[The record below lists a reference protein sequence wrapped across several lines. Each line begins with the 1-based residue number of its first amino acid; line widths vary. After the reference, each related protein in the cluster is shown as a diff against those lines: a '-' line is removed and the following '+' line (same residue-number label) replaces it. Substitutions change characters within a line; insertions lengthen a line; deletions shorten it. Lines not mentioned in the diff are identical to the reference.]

1 MASSAKRHHHDRDQ
15 RSGRERHHRKE
26 CHVNSKHQSPSRDS
40 VPHHPRQSPRVFQY
54 EPLHPSDDS
63 IRLLELE
70 PADKQQP
77 LSCRLIHVP
86 FLNRPVYEALSYT
99 WGPPEPTNSILINGT
114 SMAIRQNLHD
124 AFLALRNEH
133 EPRVLWADA
142 ICIDQSSLEER
153 ERQVQFMDSI
163 YQRAATVLIWLG
175 GADGMTQ
182 TAFKSGLAS
191 LKENDRRE
199 YCSWVCHHS
208 YWTRLWIIQEV
219 TLSRELRVCI
229 GRSSGKWETFLENLS
244 QYVERYEDLRHQIS
258 VIKNLDQKR
267 KSRYSEKSC
276 LEKLLEDF
284 RYAKCQEP
292 RDKIY
297 GLLGLANDCIDG
309 SIKADYTKP
318 SFDLYTEVLKK
329 FGSQAISKGS
339 STAFDRSMRVVHFS
353 QLVSSVL
360 GRMVS
365 PPADTG
371 TRITAIAAVA
381 GEILNVGPTHDDIF
395 KDVRE
400 LKEWKATHEGHYPHY
415 SHSKIREAWA
425 AYEYYLYVPENS
437 TSLSTKLCSISSDT
451 MYCRVKQ
458 RRLLSDQS
466 PRKSPTGNADLKDDS
481 DTKPVPEDTWDNNEA
496 HWLLQNLDHIFS
508 SHSRAGGRLPSH
520 NVPRKNNTPSRC
532 DFLATLFSSSLPGA
546 PQPTAKPRVSPA
558 KTPSSPRLFL
568 GNNLLLGSVP
578 ANAKKGDIICRFW
591 KTEVTA
597 LLRRVE
603 KSSSFQVVGRV
614 HLSTAHMKGSQLVLG
629 DSLEPKDGTKIMRI
643 EMDLRVLSRLTC

>member
-15 RSGRERHHRKE
+15 RSGRERHHLKE
-26 CHVNSKHQSPSRDS
+26 RHVNSKHQSPSRDS
-40 VPHHPRQSPRVFQY
+40 VPHHPRQSPGVFQY

-114 SMAIRQNLHD
+114 PMAIRQNLHD

-229 GRSSGKWETFLENLS
+229 GRSSEKWETFLENLS
-244 QYVERYEDLRHQIS
+244 QHVERYEDMRHQIS

-276 LEKLLEDF
+276 LEKLLEDSQ
-284 RYAKCQEP
+284 YAKCQEP

-309 SIKADYTKP
+309 SITKAD
-318 SFDLYTEVLKK
+318 
-329 FGSQAISKGS
+329 G
-339 STAFDRSMRVVHFS
+339 
-353 QLVSSVL
+353 
-360 GRMVS
+360 
-365 PPADTG
+365 
-371 TRITAIAAVA
+371 
-381 GEILNVGPTHDDIF
+381 F
-395 KDVRE
+395 KNR
-400 LKEWKATHEGHYPHY
+400 PF
-415 SHSKIREAWA
+415 
-425 AYEYYLYVPENS
+425 
-437 TSLSTKLCSISSDT
+437 C
-451 MYCRVKQ
+451 
-458 RRLLSDQS
+458 
-466 PRKSPTGNADLKDDS
+466 
-481 DTKPVPEDTWDNNEA
+481 
-496 HWLLQNLDHIFS
+496 
-508 SHSRAGGRLPSH
+508 
-520 NVPRKNNTPSRC
+520 
-532 DFLATLFSSSLPGA
+532 
-546 PQPTAKPRVSPA
+546 
-558 KTPSSPRLFL
+558 
-568 GNNLLLGSVP
+568 
-578 ANAKKGDIICRFW
+578 
-591 KTEVTA
+591 
-597 LLRRVE
+597 
-603 KSSSFQVVGRV
+603 
-614 HLSTAHMKGSQLVLG
+614 
-629 DSLEPKDGTKIMRI
+629 
-643 EMDLRVLSRLTC
+643 